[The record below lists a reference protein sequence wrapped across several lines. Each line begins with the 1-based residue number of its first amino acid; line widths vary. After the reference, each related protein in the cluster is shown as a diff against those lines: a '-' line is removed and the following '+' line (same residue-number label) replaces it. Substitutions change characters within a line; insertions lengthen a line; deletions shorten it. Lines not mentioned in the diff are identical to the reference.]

1 MWLLSHRH
9 IFFLFGLQ
17 EDSGD
22 EATGKTGLSCGRSI
36 VAAGYA
42 LYGSATMIVISIG
55 REVNGFMLDPV
66 SIFLDTRA
74 ELNIHFCFVTLTGNR
89 RVCLDRSWHEDQGS
103 RKDLLCQWRIR
114 SFMGSVDS
122 RLRQQQKVSQG
133 KDTLTPFTWWPTLWE
148 SRKKERWNK
157 EKDTRV
163 ILMTKTILLTYFLY
177 TPFMFFPTLTFC
189 VWNSEWKDICR
200 SLRGIHGCRCPSYPQ
215 VWRTLHVSFYERSS
229 FRKVASSL
237 RRKPNGFHR
246 WKGWRFGFDW
256 KASHPGCRTQNNP
269 WPNPRLL
276 GIKGRCARS
285 LVFYEMSFLL
295 RSLKLVSGH
304 ATKSPSF
311 LK

>member
-148 SRKKERWNK
+148 SRKKRDETKKRTQESFSWRRPSYSRTSYILLSCFSQHSRFASETQNGKIYAARYVGSMVADVHRTLKYGGLFMYPSTK
-157 EKDTRV
+157 EAPSGKLRLLYEGNPMAFIVEKAGGLASTGKQA
-163 ILMTKTILLTYFLY
+163 ILDVVPKTIHDRIPVFLGSKEDVQEVLS
-177 TPFMFFPTLTFC
+177 FMK
-189 VWNSEWKDICR
+189 WA
-200 SLRGIHGCRCPSYPQ
+200 SY
-215 VWRTLHVSFYERSS
+215 LEVS
-229 FRKVASSL
+229 
-237 RRKPNGFHR
+237 N
-246 WKGWRFGFDW
+246 
-256 KASHPGCRTQNNP
+256 
-269 WPNPRLL
+269 
-276 GIKGRCARS
+276 
-285 LVFYEMSFLL
+285 
-295 RSLKLVSGH
+295 
-304 ATKSPSF
+304 
-311 LK
+311 